1 MCVSSTVGASCRFQ
15 LQTPSASP
23 TLPALLQVV
32 VVDHSAHGVDLPED
46 VASLEAIMLRQATA
60 AEPSVSDDGS
70 LRA

>member
-1 MCVSSTVGASCRFQ
+1 
-15 LQTPSASP
+15 
-23 TLPALLQVV
+23 LQVV